1 MFCIEKNIL
10 SVRLWYAIDY
20 IDFRDT
26 KRNDMDISNLMENG
40 NPLACSL
47 DPSFLQGMNG

>member
-10 SVRLWYAIDY
+10 PVRLWYAIDY

-26 KRNDMDISNLMENG
+26 KCNDMDISNLMENG
-40 NPLACSL
+40 NSLAGNL